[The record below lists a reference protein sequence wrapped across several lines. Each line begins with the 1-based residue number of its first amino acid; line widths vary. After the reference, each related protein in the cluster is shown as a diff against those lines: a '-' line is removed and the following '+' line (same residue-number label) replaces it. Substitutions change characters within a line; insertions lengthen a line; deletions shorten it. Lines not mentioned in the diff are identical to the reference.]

1 MLRDCPIWALVLC
14 PPALAGFVIG
24 GTSPM
29 PLARGDYP
37 LDSQKTVFEIVTEN
51 STYDAW
57 ADIYD
62 AVYSYVRDDIPFYVE
77 EALAADGPVLELG
90 CGTGRVA
97 IPIAQSGVEAVGVDS
112 STAMLDVARGKTE
125 RLGLG
130 DDSLSLVLADMREL
144 SLDRQFALAIIPF
157 RGFLALLTVE
167 DQRRTLSRIR
177 EHLAPGGR
185 LAFDIFV
192 PDLNMLLQEGDTP
205 YHLRDV
211 TDPESGVTYVL
222 WQQSG
227 FDNHN
232 QIISTRLILEELDAG
247 RAVVRRIYRD
257 FQLRYAHRW
266 EVYHLLAACGF
277 EVVELYGDFD
287 RSPFDEG
294 SNEMVWLAKP
304 T

>member
-1 MLRDCPIWALVLC
+1 MADSKN
-14 PPALAGFVIG
+14 
-24 GTSPM
+24 TKNSP
-29 PLARGDYP
+29 
-37 LDSQKTVFEIVTEN
+37 
-51 STYDAW
+51 YDPW

-62 AVYSYVRDDIPFYVE
+62 AVYSYVREDIPFYVA
-77 EALAADGPVLELG
+77 EAAAARGPVLELG
-90 CGTGRVA
+90 CGTGRVG
-97 IPIAQSGVEAVGVDS
+97 IPIAQSGVETVGIDS
-112 STAMLDVARGKTE
+112 STAMLEVARGKAQ

-130 DDSLSLVLADMREL
+130 DDALSLVLADMREL
-144 SLDRQFALAIIPF
+144 SLDRRFELAIIPF

-167 DQRRTLSRIR
+167 DQQRALARIR
-177 EHLAPGGR
+177 DHLAPGGR
-185 LAFDIFV
+185 LVFNIFV

-232 QIISTRLILEELDAG
+232 QIITTRLIVEELDAS
-247 RAVVRRIYRD
+247 RTMVRRVYRD
-257 FQLRYAHRW
+257 FQLRYAYRW
-266 EVYHLLAACGF
+266 EVYHLLESCGF

-294 SNEMVWLAKP
+294 STEMVWVAKP
-304 T
+304 A

>member
-1 MLRDCPIWALVLC
+1 MTDMRDSPYDPWA
-14 PPALAGFVIG
+14 
-24 GTSPM
+24 
-29 PLARGDYP
+29 
-37 LDSQKTVFEIVTEN
+37 E
-51 STYDAW
+51 
-57 ADIYD
+57 IYD

-77 EALAADGPVLELG
+77 EAAGADGAVLELG

-97 IPIAQSGVEAVGVDS
+97 IPIARSGVETVGVDS
-112 STAMLDVARGKTE
+112 STAMLDVARGKA
-125 RLGLG
+125 RHLGLG
-130 DDSLSLVLADMREL
+130 DDSLRLVLADMREL

-167 DQRRTLSRIR
+167 DQRRTLNQIR

-192 PDLNMLLQEGDTP
+192 PDLNMLLQEGDTA

-211 TDPESGVTYVL
+211 TDPESGATYVL
-222 WQQSG
+222 WQQSS

-232 QIISTRLILEELDAG
+232 QIVSTRLIVEELNAA
-247 RAVVRRIYRD
+247 REVVRRIYRD

-266 EVYHLLAACGF
+266 EVYHLLVACGF

-304 T
+304 A

>member
-1 MLRDCPIWALVLC
+1 MTDMRDSPYDPWA
-14 PPALAGFVIG
+14 
-24 GTSPM
+24 
-29 PLARGDYP
+29 
-37 LDSQKTVFEIVTEN
+37 E
-51 STYDAW
+51 
-57 ADIYD
+57 IYD

-77 EALAADGPVLELG
+77 EAAGADGAVLELG

-97 IPIAQSGVEAVGVDS
+97 IPIARSGVETVGVDS
-112 STAMLDVARGKTE
+112 STAMLDVARGTA
-125 RLGLG
+125 RHLGLG
-130 DDSLSLVLADMREL
+130 DDSLRLVLADMREL

-167 DQRRTLSRIR
+167 DQRRTLNQIR

-192 PDLNMLLQEGDTP
+192 PDLNMLLQEGDSA

-211 TDPESGVTYVL
+211 TDPESGATYVL
-222 WQQSG
+222 WQQSS

-232 QIISTRLILEELDAG
+232 QIVSTRLIVEELDAG
-247 RAVVRRIYRD
+247 REVVRRIYRD

-266 EVYHLLAACGF
+266 EVYHLLVACGF

-287 RSPFDEG
+287 RSPFDES

-304 T
+304 A